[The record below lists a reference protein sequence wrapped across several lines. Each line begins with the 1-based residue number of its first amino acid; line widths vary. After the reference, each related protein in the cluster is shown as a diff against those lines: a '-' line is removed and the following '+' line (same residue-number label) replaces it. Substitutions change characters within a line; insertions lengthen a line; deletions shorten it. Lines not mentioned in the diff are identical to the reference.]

1 MLSRCLILLVVTCL
15 SAGAGPDAFP
25 SPGDDRANVPLTVR
39 GKDWYAHIPPDHEG
53 EVELRFVLPPDR
65 LSVLPSGEAVPFVSG
80 ENGAIRFRV
89 APEKRT
95 SPETVVVAH
104 WELAKWE
111 NDIQTM
117 EKNFPNVPA
126 HPILFVGSS
135 SIRGWK
141 VTEYFPG
148 LPVVNHGFGGSE
160 YFDALS
166 YADRII
172 HPLRPRAVV
181 LYDGDNDIARGKSP
195 EWVAAD
201 MKALVRVIH
210 HANPQTPVVVL
221 STKTSMARWEFHEQM
236 EQSNRLLAEFAAS
249 DPRVTFLDV
258 NTPLLDAGGKPDER
272 YFLPDRLHLN
282 HEGYVVWTNLLRPV
296 LDRILANPVPA
307 AE

>member
-1 MLSRCLILLVVTCL
+1 MRSRCLILFVISCL
-15 SAGAGPDAFP
+15 SAGAEPQTFP
-25 SPGDDRANVPLTVR
+25 SPGDDRANVPVTVR
-39 GKDWYAHIPPDHEG
+39 GKNWHAHIPPNHEG
-53 EVELRFVLPPDR
+53 DVELRFVLPPDN
-65 LSVLPSGEAVPFVSG
+65 LSMLPSGEAVPFVSG
-80 ENGAIRFRV
+80 ENGVIRFQV
-89 APEKRT
+89 PPEKRT
-95 SPETVVVAH
+95 LPETVVVAH
-104 WELAKWE
+104 WELARWE
-111 NDIQTM
+111 NDIQAM

-126 HPILFVGSS
+126 NPILFVGSS

-172 HPLRPRAVV
+172 LPLRPRAVV

-210 HANPQTPVVVL
+210 HAHPKTPIVVL
-221 STKTSMARWEFHEQM
+221 STKASMARRDRHEQM
-236 EQSNRLLAEFAAS
+236 EQSNRLMAEFAQT

-258 NTPLLDAGGKPDER
+258 NTPLLNAEGKPDDR

-296 LDRILANPVPA
+296 LDRIPA
-307 AE
+307 GAAPAE